1 VAHPLVFAVVLLAA
15 QDPLAARVRQTA
27 YARMD
32 TALTIARDASVV
44 GFVTTKNAAGE
55 AMAVVRQ
62 RDARWSAGGEQ
73 ALRKELTS
81 GACADRLRALSAD
94 DPFILDVI
102 LMDGQGALV
111 CATKETSDYWQG
123 DEAKWKKP
131 VAEGAEAFVDEPAY
145 DESVAAY
152 AIQMS
157 VPVMRDGRRIG
168 ALCVTLKVPR
178 PAAASN

>member
-1 VAHPLVFAVVLLAA
+1 MAHSIVLAVALLAA

-32 TALTIARDASVV
+32 TALAIARDPAVV
-44 GFVTTKNAAGE
+44 AFVSTKNAAGE
-55 AMAVVRQ
+55 AMAEIKQ

-73 ALRKELTS
+73 ALRKELT
-81 GACADRLRALSAD
+81 GGTCAERLRALSSGD
-94 DPFILDVI
+94 SFILDVI

-123 DEAKWKKP
+123 DEAKWKRP

-145 DESVAAY
+145 DESVSAY

-157 VPVMRDGRRIG
+157 VPVVRDGRRIG

-178 PAAASN
+178 PSTASN